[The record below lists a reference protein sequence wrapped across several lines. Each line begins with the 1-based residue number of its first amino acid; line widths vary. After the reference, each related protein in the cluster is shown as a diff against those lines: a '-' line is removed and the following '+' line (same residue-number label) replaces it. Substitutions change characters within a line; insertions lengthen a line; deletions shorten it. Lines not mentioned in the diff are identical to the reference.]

1 MGDFRTMIYWV
12 AETVVVID
20 ADHDALR
27 IAVSIGWLDCQSVH
41 VDVSTDIRARTYWV
55 VEHGERSRPLT
66 DARDFR
72 VVLDRVRRL
81 RRDLGRMP

>member
-1 MGDFRTMIYWV
+1 MIFWV
-12 AETVVVID
+12 AETVVVMD

-27 IAVSIGWLDCQSVH
+27 VAASIGWLGCQSVH
-41 VDVSTDIRARTYWV
+41 VDVSADVQARTYWI

-72 VVLDRVRRL
+72 MILDRVRQL
-81 RRDLGRMP
+81 RRELRRTP